1 MNMKNKYIFIFF
13 AALSAVFACEQIDE
27 SSLGEK
33 EIVEKVEMVFSAVI
47 EKDQETKTVLVDGE
61 NANIKKVFWQPE
73 DAIGV
78 SAADGG
84 QSRDEWYGNWYEYSV
99 GKFSANI
106 DDPAATADFN
116 GSINFSS
123 SYKAFYPYTETI
135 RDSSGWFIFDHPS
148 VQKYVNGS
156 FDPNVAPMVAT
167 AKYGETFEFKN
178 ICGILELKLTGAET
192 VESIVFSGID
202 NSGNQVAM
210 SGQFEVDSSADE
222 PIMKP
227 HWHSSIGYSV
237 TLDCGQPVQLDP
249 TVPTSFYMIL
259 PPAAYASFSVMIKTE
274 KEVMLKSGKNLT
286 ITRSHI
292 KPTAELEYVESVYY
306 DLSAKGTANSYIV
319 SEPGLYSFDATVI
332 GNGVHGYVTGESFY
346 PATPEIT
353 PVGVKLLWEDKNSL
367 ISGLDI
373 KDGKVVF
380 MYTGQEGNAQIA
392 VTDASDN
399 ILWSWHLWL
408 TDQPSVQVYKNDKG
422 TFEVLDRNLGAT
434 RADRGSDTEWR
445 DSRGL
450 LYQWGR
456 KDPFSQSEYYSNYSD
471 TRLYLD
477 EIVEDPRCFIRQD
490 RWTFDD
496 SWSSSFWSL
505 NKKTI
510 YDPCPVGY
518 KVAAS
523 DIWDGFVLPGKDGV
537 RLDQLNVSGT
547 FNYGWEF
554 YINDNKET
562 AWYPANN
569 VLWYYNWGYT
579 EHTNAG
585 YIWSVNSDYWNTTAL
600 SYHYNDTRDMSV
612 NRNNSHSSG
621 HAFAVRCMK
630 DDGYVDTSLPQL
642 KMASPSDVT
651 TTSLTLNAEVTYG
664 GWNGIIE
671 RGFIWGSSEDL
682 ADGETLKCD
691 SGSGLFSYTLE
702 NLTPGGAYYVKAYAT
717 NEYGTA
723 YTQITRVGTRYTD
736 NVENL
741 SAGGT
746 ANSYMVKP
754 KPGSYSFDARVKGN
768 SINSISPVKVDVLW
782 ETNAFRDKCENIVD
796 NVRLSDGWILFE
808 VPADV
813 QTGNALIA
821 VKDASGTIL
830 WSWHIWVVDY
840 NPATQ
845 YHTYVPAAESKPY
858 ILMDRPLGAAQS
870 EPDYNNLDGTWEL
883 TTGMLYQWGRKD
895 PLIYDC
901 LERTDTYRFE
911 SVQESIEHPLFFAQG
926 EYYWV
931 YPFDYSL
938 WSNTSKTMYDPCP
951 AGWRVPGS
959 IVYAGMS
966 EISRYNP
973 YGILYRVNNQR
984 VWFGYG
990 DYIHSQAAHYVN
1002 NGSGYYWTSDIYN
1015 NENGTSL
1022 YYDGGYY
1029 SGNNYYTDAYPVRC
1043 MKDE

>member
-27 SSLGEK
+27 SALGEK
-33 EIVEKVEMVFSAVI
+33 ETVEKVDMVFSAVI

-61 NANIKKVFWQPE
+61 SANIKKVFWQPE

-84 QSRDEWYGNWYEYSV
+84 QSRDEWYGNWIENSV
-99 GKFSANI
+99 GKFKANI
-106 DDPAATADFN
+106 DAPAATADFN
-116 GSINFSS
+116 GSIGFSS
-123 SYKAFYPYTETI
+123 LYKAFYPYTETI

-148 VQKYVNGS
+148 VQKYVSGS
-156 FDPNVAPMVAT
+156 FDPNAAPMVAN
-167 AKYGETFEFKN
+167 AKFGETFEFKN
-178 ICGILELKLTGAET
+178 ICGILELKLTGTET

-259 PPAAYASFSVMIKTE
+259 PPATYASFSVMIKTE
-274 KEVMLKSGKNLT
+274 KEVMLKSGKSLT

-306 DLSAKGTANSYIV
+306 DLSARGTANSYIV
-319 SEPGLYSFDATVI
+319 SEAGLYSFDATVI
-332 GNGVHGYVTGESFY
+332 GNGVHGYVAGESFY
-346 PATPEIT
+346 PANPEIT

-408 TDQPSVQVYKNDKG
+408 TDQPAVQVYKNDKG

-434 RADRGSDTEWR
+434 RADRGSESELY

-456 KDPFSQSEYYSNYSD
+456 KDPFPVSGYVEPIS
-471 TRLYLD
+471 TRLYM
-477 EIVEDPRCFIRQD
+477 EEAIMMPRLFVHGNN
-490 RWTFDD
+490 RWLVDKD
-496 SWSSSFWSL
+496 WSNKFW
-505 NKKTI
+505 NPNVKTI

-518 KVAAS
+518 MVAEK
-523 DIWDGFVLPGKDGV
+523 DIWYGFTKNGSHADRKIYI
-537 RLDQLNVSGT
+537 NASGT
-547 FNYGWEF
+547 FDKGWNF
-554 YINDNKET
+554 YYDGVNT
-562 AWYPANN
+562 TWYPASPERYESWVNWYDDRGYMWSCNN
-569 VLWYYNWGYT
+569 YSDWGAYSLRYQYT
-579 EHTNAG
+579 SDMQC
-585 YIWSVNSDYWNTTAL
+585 SVNNIDQTD
-600 SYHYNDTRDMSV
+600 SY
-612 NRNNSHSSG
+612 NNSY
-621 HAFAVRCMK
+621 AVRCMK

-664 GWNGIIE
+664 GWNGITE

-682 ADGETLKCD
+682 SDGETLKCD
-691 SGSGLFSYTLE
+691 SGSGSFSYTLE

-717 NEYGTA
+717 NEYGTT
-723 YTQITRVGTRYTD
+723 YTPVNRVGTRYTD

-768 SINSISPVKVDVLW
+768 SINTISPVKVDVLW

-901 LERTDTYRFE
+901 LERTDTYQFN
-911 SVQESIEHPLFFAQG
+911 SIQESIEHPLFFAQG
-926 EYYWV
+926 NYYWV

-951 AGWRVPGS
+951 AGWRVPSS

-1029 SGNNYYTDAYPVRC
+1029 FGNNYYTDAYPVRC